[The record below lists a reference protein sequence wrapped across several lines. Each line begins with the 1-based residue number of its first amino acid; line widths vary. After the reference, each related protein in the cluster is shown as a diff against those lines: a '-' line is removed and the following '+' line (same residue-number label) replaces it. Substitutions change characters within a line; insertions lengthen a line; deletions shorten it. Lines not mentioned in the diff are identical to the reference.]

1 MSLFFLSALTI
12 ISLAYAIWH
21 ILLRNFTLKD
31 ELWRAQKDR
40 TGMLR
45 FLNRFTN
52 NFARMREVAHAR
64 DLIGFYISEVIEAQS
79 LCVYTI
85 VEEDNKLFLQP
96 SSVVGGYPGAHHSI
110 RENAS
115 SRTDQ
120 YYKIEVTSE
129 NLFGKVAL
137 EKSSVLASHYAISDP
152 MIKNALA
159 DGMVDSVMVVPM
171 TMESRLLGVI
181 CAVNSTKKGY
191 YFNEDDLKLFES
203 LSSQASL
210 AHEFLNIY
218 TQLGDHQRISK
229 ELEVAE
235 HIQTSL
241 LPETAPEW
249 GDFRIVPFSRPAKE
263 VGGDYYDFV
272 KIDEDRLLVV
282 VADASGK
289 GVPAG
294 MIMTMCRSSLHALAQ
309 NFTDLNTLLID
320 LNTILFDDTDGSH
333 FITMAACLLNRKTNQ
348 AEIARAG
355 HTEFLFT
362 AEDGIRT
369 YTPEG
374 TALGMLPG
382 EFVQSF
388 EVIKDDF
395 TESNKLLL
403 FSDGLTEATDREGE
417 EFGIDR
423 LASTWQSCM
432 EKSEDMNSLPDMIVE
447 AVDTF
452 TEYAA
457 PSDDRT
463 LVFIE
468 RV

>member
-1 MSLFFLSALTI
+1 MGLFLLSALTI
-12 ISLAYAIWH
+12 ITLGYFLWYV
-21 ILLRNFTLKD
+21 LLRSFTLKD
-31 ELWRAQKDR
+31 ELWRARKDR

-52 NFARMREVAHAR
+52 NFARMREVAHAK
-64 DLIGFYISEVIEAQS
+64 DLIGFYISEVVEAQS

-85 VEEDNKLFLQP
+85 VEESGTLYLQP
-96 SSVVGGYPGAHHSI
+96 SSVVGGYPGAHHSL
-110 RENAS
+110 REATAGKTE
-115 SRTDQ
+115 R
-120 YYKIEVTSE
+120 YYKIEVTGN

-159 DGMVDSVMVVPM
+159 DGLVDSVMVVPM
-171 TMESRLLGVI
+171 TIENRLLGVI
-181 CAVNSTKKGY
+181 CAVNSSKKGY
-191 YFNEDDLKLFES
+191 YFNQDDLKLFES

-235 HIQTSL
+235 HIQEAL

-249 GDFRIVPFSRPAKE
+249 GSFRIVPFSKPAKE

-272 KIDEDRLLVV
+272 KIDDDRLLVV

-289 GVPAG
+289 GIPAG

-309 NFTDLNTLLID
+309 NFTDLNTLLVD
-320 LNTILFDDTDGSH
+320 LNKILFEDTDGSH
-333 FITMAACLLNRKTNQ
+333 FITMAACLLNKATNE

-355 HTEFLFT
+355 HTEFLFIS
-362 AEDGIRT
+362 DDKVKT
-369 YTPEG
+369 YVPEG

-382 EFVQSF
+382 EFVQEF
-388 EVIKDDF
+388 EIVQDEF
-395 TESNKLLL
+395 TQTNKLLL
-403 FSDGLTEATDREGE
+403 FSDGLTEATDRNGE
-417 EFGIDR
+417 EFGLER
-423 LASTWQSCM
+423 LADTWRDSM
-432 EKSEDMNSLPDMIVE
+432 TDGDRNTLPDRIVE